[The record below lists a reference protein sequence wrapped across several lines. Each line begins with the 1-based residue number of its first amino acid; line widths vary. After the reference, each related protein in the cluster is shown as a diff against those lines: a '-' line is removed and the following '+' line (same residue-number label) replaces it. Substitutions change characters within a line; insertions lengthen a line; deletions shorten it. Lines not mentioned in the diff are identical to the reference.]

1 LLELL
6 RSIPILSHLLLAES
20 HGMSFLDALPIVQNG
35 LLASC
40 LTAVVCSFLGIY
52 ILLKRMVF
60 VSAALTQFSALG
72 IALALILTEFF
83 LPQGPLAASTHSAHD
98 TDLLSNAAAL
108 LFACLVASGLAVHT
122 QERRITRESLL
133 GIGYVLPAG
142 LSLVILDRVTTHP
155 GLIEGVLFG
164 NAVFVTSQQLLMLA
178 LACTGVLC
186 LHGLLYKEFVFTSF
200 DPETAKASGLRTLLL
215 NQLLFFTLAVSTSVA
230 IGCIG
235 ALPVFAFMVIPAA
248 AALLLVSRLPPAFL
262 LAMGIGVTS
271 ALAGF
276 YLSFLFALPTGP
288 TMIATAGLFLVPG
301 FFVSWWGR

>member
-1 LLELL
+1 MELW

-20 HGMSFLDALPIVQNG
+20 HGMSFLDALPMVQNG

-40 LTAVVCSFLGIY
+40 LTAVVCSFLGVY

-72 IALALILTEFF
+72 IALALILAEFF
-83 LPQGPLAASTHSAHD
+83 LPHGSLATSARSDHNA
-98 TDLLSNAAAL
+98 DLLTNGAAL
-108 LFACLVASGLAVHT
+108 LFACLVSSGLAMHA

-164 NAVFVTSQQLLMLA
+164 NAVFVTSQQLLVLA
-178 LACTGVLC
+178 VACTVVLC
-186 LHGLLYKEFVFTSF
+186 LHGLFYKEFIFISF

-235 ALPVFAFMVIPAA
+235 ALPVFAFMVMPAA
-248 AALLLVSRLPPAFL
+248 AALMLVTRLLSAFL
-262 LAMGIGVTS
+262 LAIGIGVTS
-271 ALAGF
+271 AVAGF
-276 YLSFLFALPTGP
+276 YLSFLLALPTGP
-288 TMIATAGLFLVPG
+288 TMIATAGLFLIPG
-301 FFVSWWGR
+301 FCMRG